1 MSNILDSN
9 GLQYVW
15 NKIKARFAEKTDI
28 PAASSLTP
36 LEDGTASAGS
46 ATTWAKGDH
55 VHPTDT
61 SRAPLASPAFT
72 GTPTAPTP
80 LSSDNSQKIATT
92 EFVQSAVAGIEGAVY
107 TIEQSQADGHTF
119 TMTGSNGYSQS
130 ITIPDNDTTYNPATQ
145 SANGLMSSTDKT
157 KLDDFQAAS
166 NYALKSEITGVY
178 RYKGSVATESLLP
191 ITGMEHGDVYDIVA
205 ASSYGAPGMNV
216 AWNEDTNTWD
226 ALGEKFQV
234 TTITNQQIDEICVQ
248 EVN

>member
-15 NKIKARFAEKTDI
+15 NKIKARFAEKTDV
-28 PAASSLTP
+28 PAATSLTP
-36 LEDGTASAGS
+36 EMDGTASAGS

-80 LSSDNSQKIATT
+80 LSSDNSQKVATT
-92 EFVQSAVAGIEGAVY
+92 EFVQTAIAGIDGATY
-107 TIEQSQADGHTF
+107 TITQSAQDGHTF
-119 TMTGSNGYSQS
+119 TMAGSNGYSQS
-130 ITIPDNDTTYNPATQ
+130 ITIPDNNTTYDPATQ
-145 SANGLMSSTDKT
+145 SVNGLMSSADKT
-157 KLDDFQAAS
+157 KLDGFGSAS
-166 NYALKSEITGVY
+166 DYALKSDITGVY

-191 ITGMEHGDVYDIVA
+191 VSGMEHGDVYDIVA

-216 AWNEDTNTWD
+216 AWNEDENAWD

-234 TTITNQQIDEICVQ
+234 TTITNQEIDEICV
-248 EVN
+248 